1 MGSEAFNVP
10 SRLSFALCF
19 VDKLDFRKALQSPPV
34 SVKVPIYSEL
44 SCVSFLDCVVQR

>member
-1 MGSEAFNVP
+1 MGLEAFNVL

-34 SVKVPIYSEL
+34 SFKARIYSEL
-44 SCVSFLDCVVQR
+44 S